1 MPGKRHDS
9 GNFTAIPFKYVMHMR
24 LLKLLTASPYRAT
37 LLLLSLLLNAPWLS
51 ATEINVTVDRSSV
64 NLNES
69 FQITFTATDSPDDD
83 PDFTPLEQD
92 FEILGQSQS
101 SHSSW
106 VNGTSSKTIQWVLQV
121 MAKHAGNLTVPA
133 VQFGDDVSQTTTV
146 RVTEGAANKD
156 LPANSDLFLEV
167 EASPEDPYVQSQ
179 VLYTLRLYRRVEISQ
194 AAMNEPE
201 LADAVVEKLG
211 DDSNY
216 STQINGEDYWVTER
230 KYAIFPQK
238 SGRMTIR
245 PLELTAQVVTAAR
258 PSFGG
263 FFSPRMT
270 KTQRVASRSIEL
282 DIKPA
287 ASTFTGQ
294 HWLPAEQLELKQEWS
309 GDIEHMKV
317 GEPLT
322 RTLTLLAKGTTVSQ
336 LPELSAA
343 KAQDQLKSY
352 PDQPVLK
359 EQKKNDGMIAFR
371 QEKIALIPSKEGS
384 YKLPAI
390 EVPWF
395 NTKTQQM
402 EIATIPETMIH
413 AAAAAGAQATAPAPA
428 KTPVEA
434 AAGSET
440 VEPVPAGQAREVNI
454 WPWMSGFLATG
465 WLATLVYFLLRRPV
479 KQPVP
484 QAAASEVNLNDSIK
498 RLKQACSND
507 DAAAAKDALLD
518 WGRQKFDAANLG
530 AIASCCDARLR
541 DEILLL
547 NRVLYGRGADEWQGK
562 RLFQAFSENNARER
576 IAQTIDSSLEPLYRV

>member
-1 MPGKRHDS
+1 
-9 GNFTAIPFKYVMHMR
+9 MR
-24 LLKLLTASPYRAT
+24 LLKLLTASPYRTT

-51 ATEINVTVDRSSV
+51 AAEINVTVDRGSV

-133 VQFGDDVSQTTTV
+133 VRFGDDVSQTTTV

-194 AAMNEPE
+194 AGMNEPE
-201 LADAVVEKLG
+201 LADAVIEKLG

-245 PLELTAQVVTAAR
+245 PLELTAQVVTTAR

-270 KTQRVASRSIEL
+270 KTQRVASRPIEL
-282 DIKPA
+282 EVKPA

-336 LPELSAA
+336 LPELSTA

-395 NTKTQQM
+395 NTRTRQM
-402 EIATIPETMIH
+402 EVATIPETMIH
-413 AAAAAGAQATAPAPA
+413 AAAAAGAQVAAPA
-428 KTPVEA
+428 KAQAEERP
-434 AAGSET
+434 ET
-440 VEPVPAGQAREVNI
+440 VEPTPAVQVRQVNI
-454 WPWMSGFLATG
+454 WPWVSGFLATG
-465 WLATLVYFLLRRPV
+465 WLATLVYFLFRRPA

-484 QAAASEVNLNDSIK
+484 QATATEVNLNDSIK
-498 RLKQACSND
+498 RLKQACSSD

-518 WGRQKFDAANLG
+518 WGRQKLDAANLG

-547 NRVLYGRGADEWQGK
+547 NRVLYGRDAGHWQGK
-562 RLFQAFSENNARER
+562 RLFQAFSENNARAR
-576 IAQTIDSSLEPLYRV
+576 IAQTIDSSLEPLYRL

>member
-1 MPGKRHDS
+1 M
-9 GNFTAIPFKYVMHMR
+9 NMR
-24 LLKLLTASPYRAT
+24 LLKLLTVSPHRTA
-37 LLLLSLLLNAPWLS
+37 LLFLLLLLNAPWLS
-51 ATEINVTVDRSSV
+51 AAEINASVDRSSV

-101 SHSSW
+101 THSSW
-106 VNGTSSKTIQWVLQV
+106 INGTSSKTIQWVLQV

-133 VQFGDDVSQTTTV
+133 VQFGDDVSQPTTV
-146 RVTEGAANKD
+146 QVTEDASTKD
-156 LPANSDLFLEV
+156 VPANSDLFLEV
-167 EASPEDPYVQSQ
+167 EASPESPYVQSQ
-179 VLYTLRLYRRVEISQ
+179 VLYTMRLYRRVEISQ
-194 AAMNEPE
+194 ASLNEPE
-201 LADAVVEKLG
+201 LADAVIEKLG

-238 SGRMTIR
+238 SGRMTIK
-245 PLELTAQVVTAAR
+245 PLELTAQVVTATR

-263 FFSPRMT
+263 FFNSRMT
-270 KTQRVASRSIEL
+270 KTRRVASQSVTL

-287 ASTFTGQ
+287 ASSFTGQ
-294 HWLPAEQLELKQEWS
+294 HWLPAEQLQLNQEWS

-322 RTLTLLAKGTTVSQ
+322 RTLTLLAKGATVSQ
-336 LPELSAA
+336 LPELSSA

-359 EQKKNDGMIAFR
+359 EQKKSDGVLAFR
-371 QEKIALIPSKEGS
+371 EEKIALIPSKEGS

-402 EIATIPETMIH
+402 EVARIPETTIH
-413 AAAAAGAQATAPAPA
+413 AVAAAGTQAAAPVPA

-434 AAGSET
+434 APKPET
-440 VEPVPAGQAREVNI
+440 AEPAPVGQTQQSNI
-454 WPWMSGFLATG
+454 WLGVSGFLAVG
-465 WLATLVYFLLRRPV
+465 WLATLVYFLSRRPAE
-479 KQPVP
+479 KLVP
-484 QAAASEVNLNDSIK
+484 EAATTEVNLNDSIK
-498 RLKQACSND
+498 KLKQACSDND
-507 DAAAAKDALLD
+507 AVAAKEALLD
-518 WGRQKFDAANLG
+518 WGRQKFDVTNLG

-547 NRVLYGRGADEWQGK
+547 NQTLYGKNAGQWQGK
-562 RLFQAFSENNARER
+562 RLFQAFSENKARER
-576 IAQTIDSSLEPLYRV
+576 ITQAADSGLEPLYRL